1 MPAFLHKPA
10 HYKRDIVGK
19 LLMSGVHWVLTVGSM
34 LEMSC
39 SFEDHARAYL
49 MTSLRDN
56 FIL

>member
-10 HYKRDIVGK
+10 HYKRAIVGK

-39 SFEDHARAYL
+39 SFEDHARASL
-49 MTSLRDN
+49 MTS
-56 FIL
+56 